1 MASNSSRFDDV
12 TRRAFMKRSLLAG
25 ALVLVPGLAACGTSD
40 EDVFASGADTT
51 TGDAATTAAAAT
63 DSTAAAATDSTAAAT
78 TAATEATPSDTSAAD
93 TSSAD
98 TSPAASGTAFPA
110 GAELVVDFTFAAESG
125 GRVQNPYIAV
135 WIENEA
141 EELVQTVSLWMKSG
155 KGLKWLPDLKR
166 WYSADQDR
174 VDAGGT
180 DMVDTISSATRV
192 AGDYSVVWDGTDTTG
207 APVAQGVYHVC
218 IEAAREHGPYELI
231 REAVTIGTS
240 AFSTELAPD
249 GELTAASVSF
259 VV

>member
-51 TGDAATTAAAAT
+51 TGDAATTAAAAM
-63 DSTAAAATDSTAAAT
+63 DSTAAAT
-78 TAATEATPSDTSAAD
+78 TAATSAATPSD

-98 TSPAASGTAFPA
+98 TSPADAGPAASGTAFPA
-110 GAELVVDFTFAAESG
+110 GAELVVDFTFAAEAG

>member
-1 MASNSSRFDDV
+1 MASPSSRFDDV
-12 TRRAFMKRSLLAG
+12 TRRAFMKRSFLAG

-40 EDVFASGADTT
+40 EDVFASG
-51 TGDAATTAAAAT
+51 TG
-63 DSTAAAATDSTAAAT
+63 
-78 TAATEATPSDTSAAD
+78 P
-93 TSSAD
+93 AD
-98 TSPAASGTAFPA
+98 TSPADTAAASGSAFPE
-110 GAELVVDFTFAAESG
+110 GAELVIDFTFAADSG

-141 EELVQTVSLWMKSG
+141 EELVQTISLWMKSG
-155 KGLKWLPDLKR
+155 NGLEWLPDLKR
-166 WYSADQDR
+166 WYSVDQDR

-207 APVAQGVYHVC
+207 APVAQGTYHVC

-240 AFSTELAPD
+240 AFSTELDPD

>member
-12 TRRAFMKRSLLAG
+12 TRRAFMKRSLIAG

-51 TGDAATTAAAAT
+51 TGDAATTAAAAM
-63 DSTAAAATDSTAAAT
+63 DSTAAAT
-78 TAATEATPSDTSAAD
+78 TAATSAATPSD

-98 TSPAASGTAFPA
+98 TSPADAGPAASGTAFPA

-231 REAVTIGTS
+231 REAVTIGAS